1 MATHSSILAWRISWR
16 EDPGRLQSMGSQ
28 RVGHDW
34 ATSLSLSME
43 TQDIENRL
51 LDTVGEGEGGTNWE
65 TSMETYTFSWFQSL
79 SLVWLCNPLNSSTP
93 GLPIHYQLFASGGLS
108 IAVSASASFLPK
120 NTQGWS
126 PLGWTGWIS
135 LQSKGLLSVFS
146 NTTVQ
151 KHQFFGTQVSSQ
163 SNCHTDTWPL
173 EKTEPWLDRLCW
185 QSNVSAFQYAI

>member
-1 MATHSSILAWRISWR
+1 MWEIQVQSLGWEDLLEKEMATHSSTLASKIPWS

-135 LQSKGLLSVFS
+135 LQSKGLLRDFS
-146 NTTVQ
+146 NTAVQ
-151 KHQFFGTQVSSQ
+151 KHQFFGPQLSPL
-163 SNCHTDTWPL
+163 SNSHINIRPL
-173 EKTEPWLDRLCW
+173 EK
-185 QSNVSAFQYAI
+185 S